1 MGSITAVFVLGYP
14 FPLLFPVALTLL
26 ALALALVLTDV
37 FLLYGAGQH
46 RVECVRD
53 TAPVWSLSDP
63 NEITLT
69 LQNQGRYPL
78 HASVIDEL
86 PEQLQ
91 RRDFLETCLLQPG
104 LPVRLRYEA
113 TPLTRGLYRFHS
125 IRVFISTRL
134 ALIERRLTF
143 GKMQEVRVY
152 PSILQMRRYELR
164 ALRQVAHDTGI
175 KKMRRIGHSYE
186 FEQVKNYVQGDDYRT
201 INWKASGRRAA
212 IMVNQYEDERSQQ
225 VYCIIDKSRV
235 MRMPFGGLSL
245 MDYSVNSTLALSN
258 IILKKQDKV
267 GLFTFSDVLG
277 TTLKAENDTGQLR
290 RIMEALY
297 NEKERSTEAN
307 FELLYE
313 AAQRLIGARA
323 LLVLFTNFENRY
335 ALERS
340 LPLLRRLQR
349 KHLLVVVFF
358 ENTEIRELA
367 RLPAEKVAD
376 IYRQTVARKFL
387 QDKKEMVQTLRQY
400 GIQALLTKPEDL
412 TLDTINKYLEIKSRG
427 ML

>member
-1 MGSITAVFVLGYP
+1 LYLTRRFFLILGSITAVFVLGYP

-186 FEQVKNYVQGDDYRT
+186 FEQVKYYVQGDDYRT
-201 INWKASGRRAA
+201 INWKAS
-212 IMVNQYEDERSQQ
+212 
-225 VYCIIDKSRV
+225 C
-235 MRMPFGGLSL
+235 
-245 MDYSVNSTLALSN
+245 
-258 IILKKQDKV
+258 
-267 GLFTFSDVLG
+267 
-277 TTLKAENDTGQLR
+277 
-290 RIMEALY
+290 
-297 NEKERSTEAN
+297 
-307 FELLYE
+307 
-313 AAQRLIGARA
+313 
-323 LLVLFTNFENRY
+323 
-335 ALERS
+335 
-340 LPLLRRLQR
+340 
-349 KHLLVVVFF
+349 
-358 ENTEIRELA
+358 
-367 RLPAEKVAD
+367 
-376 IYRQTVARKFL
+376 
-387 QDKKEMVQTLRQY
+387 
-400 GIQALLTKPEDL
+400 
-412 TLDTINKYLEIKSRG
+412 
-427 ML
+427 